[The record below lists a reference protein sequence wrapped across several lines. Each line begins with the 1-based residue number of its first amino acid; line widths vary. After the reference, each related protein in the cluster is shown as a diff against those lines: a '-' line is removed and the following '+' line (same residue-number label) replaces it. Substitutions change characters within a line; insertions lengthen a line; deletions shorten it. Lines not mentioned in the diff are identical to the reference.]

1 MFKINRIIYL
11 LFAMTMLCSCNSFL
25 AEDTISEVPADKM
38 WQTARDAKAV

>member
-25 AEDTISEVPADKM
+25 EEDTISEVPQREKNHSEIVG
-38 WQTARDAKAV
+38 RRL